1 MSNTSIDGASD
12 GPGTPGTAAGADDR
26 GTDAGTSTGSGTG
39 TTASRSG
46 RLTALLP
53 NLGLAGSRSARLHTP
68 KPPGSRPHFTARDLL
83 RYRTGVFVGIVGSI
97 LIAVGGLGAGALP
110 VVGNSLWAIPGVGF
124 LARMLHTTTVTVF
137 VGIALLVLGWLM
149 LWRFC
154 LPARV
159 GSSPV
164 LPMRAI
170 QRTFVLW
177 VLPLV
182 VTAPM
187 FTQDIYSYLAQGSI
201 AAQGMDPY
209 SGGPVDL
216 LGVDDDL
223 ARSVPYE
230 WSHSPPL
237 TARSPWASP
246 H

>member
-1 MSNTSIDGASD
+1 M
-12 GPGTPGTAAGADDR
+12 
-26 GTDAGTSTGSGTG
+26 
-39 TTASRSG
+39 
-46 RLTALLP
+46 
-53 NLGLAGSRSARLHTP
+53 
-68 KPPGSRPHFTARDLL
+68 
-83 RYRTGVFVGIVGSI
+83 
-97 LIAVGGLGAGALP
+97 
-110 VVGNSLWAIPGVGF
+110 VGNSLWAIPGVGF